1 MGNPKILCPVFSS
14 GRVGMPAEPIAPPV
28 WHGEHFEL
36 IILRR
41 KNMKLIIKEIHAA
54 VMEGDSGTAQ
64 EKVEAGMPVAE
75 TLNGMIAAMAEVGKL
90 FEAGEYFVPKMLIS
104 AGDIR

>member
-1 MGNPKILCPVFSS
+1 MEF
-14 GRVGMPAEPIAPPV
+14 
-28 WHGEHFEL
+28 
-36 IILRR
+36 
-41 KNMKLIIKEIHAA
+41 IIKEIDAA

-64 EKVEAGMPVAE
+64 EKVQAGLPAAE